1 MWLPVA
7 LGVMMSAT
15 STSRGH
21 ERPRIVSLR
30 EAPKAF
36 KVALLKELGYGVDGN
51 RILTPTGEKYLDPA
65 SGVAVSVDNMIILP
79 GESPPIVLDD
89 SPMSLAWYV
98 GKYGDIF

>member
-1 MWLPVA
+1 MSPRYV
-7 LGVMMSAT
+7 GVMMSAP
-15 STSRGH
+15 SPSRGPMH
-21 ERPRIVSLR
+21 PRVVSLR
-30 EAPKAF
+30 DAPQAF

-51 RILTPTGEKYLDPA
+51 HVLTSTGEKYLDPA
-65 SGVAVSVDNMIILP
+65 SGVAVSVDSMIILP